1 MRIHWQWTYKLFTFA
16 IFLFCIVLFSAC
28 NPTKNLKNNELLVNR
43 VKVKTDTRKVS
54 NDELLA
60 IVKQKPNRRILG
72 LFRFHLT
79 IYNLYK
85 KESDDIL
92 RKTVGEP
99 PVIYDS
105 LLTNKTEQQLYL
117 LMKNRGFFEAEVQTV
132 KKNRKKKVNLT
143 YRIRSKQ
150 AYIVQNIK
158 IDCADK
164 NIKDI
169 IDYSVDEIKQLE
181 KQNFNTDKLNKLRE
195 TISKNIR
202 NNGYYFFSK
211 DYINYTADT
220 VNKEYAVDITLHILP
235 FREKQKTISNTDST
249 VFSLHKNYK
258 IGNIYIR
265 QDFEPSV
272 PNLAGDTLIDRGGIY
287 FIQNGKPRFKPAILS
302 YTLLLNKDGFYSQT
316 DHELSYKRF
325 NSLKVF
331 KYTNIQIT
339 KSPTTSSEN
348 LLDCYVYLSPL
359 LTRSFSLEAEGTNTG
374 GNLGIAGN
382 ISYQNRNTFRG
393 AELLNIKLKGGI
405 EAQPLIIR
413 STENSEIINN
423 LPFNTIEFG
432 PEITFEVPKF
442 LMPIRIDKFSK
453 RANPKT
459 IFQTSYNFQQRP
471 DYNRSVFQTDF
482 GYYWN
487 ESDFKKHIISPI
499 DLSLVKLN
507 PSPTFKQLLDSI
519 NDPFLLNSYRD
530 HLILAVKYSYIFN
543 NQSKPKQLH
552 YYYFRFNFE
561 TAGNVLNTV
570 SKVMDFPL
578 DELGSFEFFGIRFSQ
593 YVRSNID
600 FRYYI
605 KQKNATT
612 AFRVATGAGLPYG
625 NVNALPFEKGFY
637 GGGANGMRAWRVRT
651 LGPGSLSDSLISS
664 RIDQIGEMHLEGN
677 IEYRFDISKLF
688 KGAFFIDAGNIWM
701 LNKNQNRPNAEFNI
715 SRFWRDIALGTGFGM
730 RLDFGYFLLRFDL
743 GIPLKIPSSENP
755 YLIKPRFNAPPLNL
769 GIGYPF

>member
-1 MRIHWQWTYKLFTFA
+1 MLFA
-16 IFLFCIVLFSAC
+16 AC
-28 NPTKNLKNNELLVNR
+28 NPTKNIKNNELLVNR
-43 VKVKTDTRKVS
+43 VKVKVDTRKVS
-54 NDELLA
+54 NDELYA

-72 LFRFHLT
+72 FFRFHLM

-85 KESDDIL
+85 KESEDIV

-105 LLTNKTEQQLYL
+105 LLTSKTEHQMFL
-117 LMKNRGFFEAEVQTV
+117 LMKNKGFFEAEVQSA
-132 KKNRKKKVNLT
+132 KKIRNKKINLS

-150 AYIVQNIK
+150 PYLVRNIK
-158 IDCADK
+158 IECNDK
-164 NIKDI
+164 NINEI
-169 IDYSVDEIKQLE
+169 ISNSNDEIKQLE
-181 KQNFNTDKLNKLRE
+181 NQNFNTDKLNKLRE
-195 TISKNIR
+195 NLSKNIR
-202 NNGYYFFSK
+202 NQGYYFFSK
-211 DYINYTADT
+211 DNINYTADT
-220 VNKEYAVDITLHILP
+220 INKEYEVDVTLHILP
-235 FREKQKTISNTDST
+235 FKEKQKTTSGTDST
-249 VFSLHKNYK
+249 IFTTHKNYK
-258 IGNIYIR
+258 IGNIFIR
-265 QDFEPSV
+265 QDFEPSS
-272 PNLAGDTLIDRGGIY
+272 PNYTGDTIVYEENY
-287 FIQNGKPRFKPAILS
+287 FIQNGKPRFKPSILT
-302 YTLLLNKDGFYSQT
+302 YTLLLNKGSFYSQT

-339 KSPTTSSEN
+339 KSAIVSQEN

-382 ISYQNRNTFRG
+382 VSYQNRNTFRG

-413 STENSEIINN
+413 SSDNNEIINN

-442 LMPIRIDKFSK
+442 LIPIRINKFSK

-471 DYNRSVFQTDF
+471 DYNRSIFQTDF

-507 PSPTFKQLLDSI
+507 PSPAFKQLLDSI

-530 HLILAVKYSYIFN
+530 HLILATKYSYIYN
-543 NQSKPKQLH
+543 NQSKPKQVH
-552 YYYFRFNFE
+552 YFYFRFNVE
-561 TAGNVLNTV
+561 TAGNILNSV
-570 SKVMDFPL
+570 SKILDFPL

-605 KQKNATT
+605 KRKSANT
-612 AFRVATGAGLPYG
+612 AFRFATGFGLPYG

-664 RIDQIGEMHLEGN
+664 RIDQIGEMHIEGN

-701 LNKNQNRPNAEFNI
+701 LNKNTNRPNAEFNI
-715 SRFWRDIALGTGFGM
+715 TRFWRDIALGTGFGL

-743 GIPLKIPSSENP
+743 GVPLKDPSSENP

>member
-1 MRIHWQWTYKLFTFA
+1 MRIQLQYRYISHYFVIITFTIALFT
-16 IFLFCIVLFSAC
+16 AC
-28 NPTKNLKNNELLVNR
+28 NPTKNIKNNELLVNR
-43 VKVKTDTRKVS
+43 VKIKTDTRKVS
-54 NDELLA
+54 NDELYA
-60 IVKQKPNRRILG
+60 IIKQKPNRRILG
-72 LFRFHLT
+72 FFRFHLM

-85 KESDDIL
+85 KESNDIV
-92 RKTVGEP
+92 RKTVGEAP
-99 PVIYDS
+99 IIYDS
-105 LLTNKTEQQLYL
+105 LLTSKTEQQIFL
-117 LMKNRGFFEAEVQTV
+117 LMKNKGFFEAEVQTA
-132 KKNRKKKVNLT
+132 KKTRNQKINLT

-150 AYIVQNIK
+150 PYLVKNIK
-158 IDCADK
+158 IDCNDK
-164 NIKDI
+164 NINEI
-169 IDYSVDEIKQLE
+169 INNSIDEIKQLE
-181 KQNFNTDKLNKLRE
+181 NQNFNTDKLNKLRE
-195 TISKNIR
+195 NISKNVR

-211 DYINYTADT
+211 DYVNYTADT
-220 VNKEYAVDITLHILP
+220 INKEYEVDITLHILP
-235 FREKQKTISNTDST
+235 SKEKQKTTSGLDST
-249 VFSLHKNYK
+249 ILANHKNYK
-258 IGNIYIR
+258 IGNIFVR
-265 QDFEPSV
+265 QDFEPSS
-272 PNLAGDTLIDRGGIY
+272 PNYTGDTIVYEENY
-287 FIQNGKPRFKPAILS
+287 FIQNGKPRFKPSILA
-302 YTLLLNKDGFYSQT
+302 YTLLLNKGDFYSQT

-339 KSPTTSSEN
+339 KSSIVNQEN

-382 ISYQNRNTFRG
+382 VSYQNRNTFRG

-413 STENSEIINN
+413 STNNNEIINN

-442 LMPIRIDKFSK
+442 LIPIRINKFSK

-471 DYNRSVFQTDF
+471 DYNRSIFQTDF

-487 ESDFKKHIISPI
+487 ESAFKKHIISPI

-507 PSPTFKQLLDSI
+507 PSQAFKELLDSI

-530 HLILAVKYSYIFN
+530 HLILATKYSFIFN
-543 NQSKPKQLH
+543 NQSKPKQVH
-552 YYYFRFNFE
+552 YYYFRFNIE
-561 TAGNVLNTV
+561 AAGNILNTV
-570 SKVMDFPL
+570 SKVLDFPL

-593 YVRSNID
+593 YIRSNID
-600 FRYYI
+600 LRYYI
-605 KQKNATT
+605 KQKSATT
-612 AFRVATGAGLPYG
+612 AFRFATGFGLPYG

-664 RIDQIGEMHLEGN
+664 RIDQIGEMQIEGN
-677 IEYRFDISKLF
+677 LEYRFDISKLF

-701 LNKNQNRPNAEFNI
+701 LNKNINRPNAEFNI
-715 SRFWRDIALGTGFGM
+715 SRIWKDIALGTGFGL

-743 GIPLKIPSSENP
+743 GIPLKDPSSDTP
-755 YLIKPRFNAPPLNL
+755 YLIKPLFNAPPLNL